1 MLILYNDPWFTPSG
15 SVKKK
20 TIIDENGKTIEV
32 FAMPTALPL
41 CSQTFSVCWHRCL
54 ATRLF
59 FISPKGTPARQ
70 PTKVFAMPTALSLCS
85 HSSFMPARA
94 VGATTGEPFAMPAAF
109 LTPNSSLLTPHS

>member
-1 MLILYNDPWFTPSG
+1 MITERDVLLILYNDPWFTPSG

-20 TIIDENGKTIEV
+20 TIIDENGKTIE
-32 FAMPTALPL
+32 
-41 CSQTFSVCWHRCL
+41 
-54 ATRLF
+54 
-59 FISPKGTPARQ
+59 
-70 PTKVFAMPTALSLCS
+70 VFAMPTALSLCS